1 MRLDFHLHFILTWFE
16 NTSDNTKHE
25 LDKKGTADVGDEHDN

>member
-16 NTSDNTKHE
+16 NTSDNIYKT
-25 LDKKGTADVGDEHDN
+25 LIGQKGHHGCQR